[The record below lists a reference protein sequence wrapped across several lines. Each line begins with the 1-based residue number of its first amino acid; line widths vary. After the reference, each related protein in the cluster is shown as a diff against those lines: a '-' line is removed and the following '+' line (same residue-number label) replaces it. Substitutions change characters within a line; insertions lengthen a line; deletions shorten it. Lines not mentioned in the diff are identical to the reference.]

1 MDRKLF
7 KPQEMGLIPAT
18 QCEGPPGHR
27 SHLGYWPSR
36 SPRRWKYRMDRGHQ
50 LLARST
56 LSPPLHFVA
65 HPVASPWDS
74 RLCVHVSLDVK
85 LPLLRCAQLHR
96 VINSIWSWRREEEP
110 EPELRADRKGRKMAA
125 GEGDPE
131 RRHPESTVENS
142 DTCLSSSTHRSFSSI
157 GLLEHVSVLEFA

>member
-1 MDRKLF
+1 
-7 KPQEMGLIPAT
+7 
-18 QCEGPPGHR
+18 
-27 SHLGYWPSR
+27 
-36 SPRRWKYRMDRGHQ
+36 MDRGHQ

-110 EPELRADRKGRKMAA
+110 EPELRADRKGREDGSRRRGPREEAP
-125 GEGDPE
+125 GEHSRE
-131 RRHPESTVENS
+131 Q
-142 DTCLSSSTHRSFSSI
+142 
-157 GLLEHVSVLEFA
+157 